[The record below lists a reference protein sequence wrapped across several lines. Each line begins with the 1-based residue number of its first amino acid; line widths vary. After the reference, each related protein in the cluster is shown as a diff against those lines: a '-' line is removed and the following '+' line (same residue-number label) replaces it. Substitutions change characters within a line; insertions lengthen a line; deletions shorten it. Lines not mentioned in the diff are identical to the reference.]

1 MPPDVQVPYRTP
13 SISMGQVREGID
25 LVKARWIAD
34 DLEDEEII
42 RKMAD
47 GR

>member
-1 MPPDVQVPYRTP
+1 
-13 SISMGQVREGID
+13 MGPVREGYD

-42 RKMAD
+42 RKMNE